1 MTIDRIHQEIK
12 ARWNKL
18 NSNHKPDFSPAYLD
32 DCINKAQEDYVDI
45 FYSGNNSKQYKFGF
59 EVTQA
64 RMDMLQSLV
73 RTYAG
78 AVTTAGGKYYT
89 LLSAVPA
96 YRYFVRGSLLVTGC
110 TERVPLTIVRLNDLD
125 GRLKDAN
132 VKPSKRWNRAL
143 ANIADSKIN
152 YYADGVSTDVELHY
166 IKNPVKVFSG
176 GYDTLEFLF
185 GDLSAY
191 STSSLKVTSEIDES
205 FHDILVDMTVQYI
218 AKIFEDQLKYSLQER
233 DTLNKI

>member
-12 ARWNKL
+12 NRWNKL

-32 DCINKAQEDYVDI
+32 DCVNKAQEDYVDI

-59 EVTQA
+59 EVTQQ
-64 RMDMLQSLV
+64 RIDMLQGLV
-73 RTYAG
+73 KSYSG
-78 AVTTAGGKYYT
+78 AVTVSGTNYYT
-89 LLSAVPA
+89 LLSVVPA

-125 GRLKDAN
+125 FKLKDEN
-132 VKPSKRWNRAL
+132 TKPSKKWNRAL
-143 ANIADSKIN
+143 SNIADSRIN
-152 YYADGVSTDVELHY
+152 FYADGISTNVELQY
-166 IKNPVKVFSG
+166 IKDPVKVFSG
-176 GYDTLEFLF
+176 GYDSLEFSF

-191 STSSLKVTSEIDES
+191 DATDPKVTSEIDPS

-218 AKIFEDQLKYSLQER
+218 ARIFEDQTKYSLTER
-233 DTLNKI
+233 DIINKI